1 MSSPGPTLTDESAA
15 GAPSSGEVLEVVRTM
30 IADVIGEDYVD
41 EIDITLDTAFYDDLD
56 IESIEFVAL
65 GEALEERYGERVD
78 FPAWIATM
86 EVDDIIAMTVG
97 DLVTHIVTHLA
108 PNLAGGHG

>member
-1 MSSPGPTLTDESAA
+1 MSSPGPTLTDESSVPAA
-15 GAPSSGEVLEVVRTM
+15 GPASEEAVLDVVRLM

-65 GEALEERYGERVD
+65 GEALEARYGERVD

-97 DLVTHIVTHLA
+97 DLVAHIVAHLDVD
-108 PNLAGGHG
+108 HG

>member
-1 MSSPGPTLTDESAA
+1 MSSPGPTLTDEPAA
-15 GAPSSGEVLEVVRTM
+15 GPSPDEVLGVVRTM
-30 IADVIGEDYVD
+30 IAEVIGEDYVD
-41 EIDITLDTAFYDDLD
+41 EIEITLDTAFYDDLD

-65 GEALEERYGERVD
+65 GEALEARYGERVD

-97 DLVTHIVTHLA
+97 DLVAHITTHLGSDPSGA
-108 PNLAGGHG
+108 HG

>member
-1 MSSPGPTLTDESAA
+1 MSADTAA
-15 GAPSSGEVLEVVRTM
+15 APSEDEVLAVVRM
-30 IADVIGEDYVD
+30 MLADVIGEDYVA
-41 EIDITLDTAFYDDLD
+41 EIDIAADTAFYDDLD

-65 GEALEERYGERVD
+65 GEALEARYGERVD

-97 DLVTHIVTHLA
+97 DLVAHIVA
-108 PNLAGGHG
+108 SHG